1 MHNTRFRWPSSVL
14 VPAPP
19 SASSHYSFR
28 SRTLALPSK
37 GLQRI
42 SSSASSSA
50 SAGGGGGSFGGES
63 GGGGCGSDGGDAE
76 SKSLASAAEAASA
89 LPSDVVV
96 LDVGVSTLFC
106 WI

>member
-1 MHNTRFRWPSSVL
+1 M